1 MTAYDDFYGRVSRGF
16 GATGG
21 AYTIVPGRHIGTDFP
36 AAGGTFVPAL
46 RAGTV
51 VNVVKTSTMSW
62 GVITDVG
69 NGNYISYWHLSAVG
83 LPSRGER
90 LARGDRIGRV
100 ARGYVPYSHPEF
112 AGTAWEGAHCHVVVG
127 THPAS
132 AYSMVNGHR
141 TLWAFRDPT
150 DFIVRGGASAGGSS
164 LEEEDDMFTDEDRTR
179 LNAVYSALFGPAN
192 VGAPELKWAEIN
204 GGAQKSRYGLLS
216 LVLHNQT
223 LADKVVG
230 QTAPKK

>member
-69 NGNYISYWHLSAVG
+69 NGNYISYWHQSA
-83 LPSRGER
+83 S
-90 LARGDRIGRV
+90 RV
-100 ARGYVPYSHPEF
+100 AVSASPVAIGS
-112 AGTAWEGAHCHVVVG
+112 AAS
-127 THPAS
+127 PA
-132 AYSMVNGHR
+132 ATFPTR
-141 TLWAFRDPT
+141 TLSSRARHGRALTATLSSERTPPRPT
-150 DFIVRGGASAGGSS
+150 R
-164 LEEEDDMFTDEDRTR
+164 
-179 LNAVYSALFGPAN
+179 
-192 VGAPELKWAEIN
+192 W
-204 GGAQKSRYGLLS
+204 
-216 LVLHNQT
+216 
-223 LADKVVG
+223 
-230 QTAPKK
+230 